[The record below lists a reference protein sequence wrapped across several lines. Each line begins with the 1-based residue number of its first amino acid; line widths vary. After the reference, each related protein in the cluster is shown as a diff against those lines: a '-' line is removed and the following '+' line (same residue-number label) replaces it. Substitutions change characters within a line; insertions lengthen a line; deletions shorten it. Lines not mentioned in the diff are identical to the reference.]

1 MVEKIYEKGW
11 AYDQPIEEGD
21 ILKLVNGGNP
31 EHHSTISLFNR
42 VEKVESITIIDK
54 DLNTKTYSIANDNL
68 NFQYIIYLTSSLT
81 I

>member
-21 ILKLVNGGNP
+21 ILKLVNGGKP

-42 VEKVESITIIDK
+42 VEKARFHYHFRQK
-54 DLNTKTYSIANDNL
+54 LKHQNL
-68 NFQYIIYLTSSLT
+68 FYYK
-81 I
+81 

>member
-11 AYDQPIEEGD
+11 ANDQPIEEGD
-21 ILKLVNGGNP
+21 ILKLVNGENP

-54 DLNTKTYSIANDNL
+54 DLKHKNIFYCK
-68 NFQYIIYLTSSLT
+68 
-81 I
+81 